1 LCSTNGAVKAS
12 GERLL
17 DLIEELVVAESRGNA
32 NNLLQPIVS
41 MLNQNQNKSAKPLL
55 VDRLCSKY
63 LSKFKFI
70 ALSFDE
76 TLHALCLDL
85 IERVDKVSMIE
96 RYLHPLLQP
105 NGKLA

>member
-55 VDRLCSKY
+55 VDRLCN
-63 LSKFKFI
+63 
-70 ALSFDE
+70 
-76 TLHALCLDL
+76 L

>member
-1 LCSTNGAVKAS
+1 LCSTNGVVKAS

-17 DLIEELVVAESRGNA
+17 DLLEELVVAESRGNA

-55 VDRLCSKY
+55 VDRLASKR

-70 ALSFDE
+70 FLFL
-76 TLHALCLDL
+76 TKHC
-85 IERVDKVSMIE
+85 M
-96 RYLHPLLQP
+96 RYF
-105 NGKLA
+105 